1 MKKSKHNFALEYFN
15 TKYIETSIYTGYYIN
30 SDGTVLS
37 NGMLDIFHD
46 DYITSNMNFK
56 NYKESTQFDNWS
68 VNYIFILGIH
78 VSSIILLHIHVSS
91 LLSMVYVSSIL
102 IRTYKNKYIFN
113 HDHNNYIIWIFNL
126 AIPPTSQGIYFI
138 YFGT

>member
-15 TKYIETSIYTGYYIN
+15 TKYIETSIYTGYYVN

-68 VNYIFILGIH
+68 VNYIFIPDIH
-78 VSSIILLHIHVSS
+78 VSSIFLLHIHVTRANIPYYKVFIHVTS
-91 LLSMVYVSSIL
+91 LYSPI
-102 IRTYKNKYIFN
+102 
-113 HDHNNYIIWIFNL
+113 
-126 AIPPTSQGIYFI
+126 
-138 YFGT
+138 